1 MPFANEK
8 IASKDQE
15 GYDPAECM
23 YTVPGTAREYCLQ
36 IKEGRKEGRKDGK
49 EGGREEIKEKNPNSG
64 GFMSCRNY

>member
-1 MPFANEK
+1 
-8 IASKDQE
+8 
-15 GYDPAECM
+15 M